1 MQVKKGIVESVQS
14 NGSWQNKEKTRLF
27 YAFEVSFTNG
37 DVGVYSSINKDQ
49 NKFEVGAEVEYEF
62 TDGKFPKVKPHYSKP
77 PGSFQSKSS
86 YGKSDDV
93 QVKIVRQSMLKASI
107 DFWAI
112 SPELK
117 PSTEDIFKT
126 ANIFIDFVN
135 QKAEPQFSNEFT
147 KLNTGIETKT
157 ITRKEARNK
166 VADEMENFAEQSGQS
181 MYPSQE
187 DDLPF

>member
-1 MQVKKGIVESVQS
+1 MQVKKGIVEQVIA
-14 NGSWQNKEKTRLF
+14 NGTWEGKYGVMYK
-27 YAFEVSFTNG
+27 FEVVFTNG
-37 DVGVYSSINKDQ
+37 DVGEYSSKSKDQ

-77 PGSFQSKSS
+77 NGSYKSNS

-135 QKAEPQFSNEFT
+135 QKSEPQFTQEFT
-147 KLNTGIETKT
+147 HTGKT
-157 ITRKEARNK
+157 LEVSDLDTAKATDHLKE
-166 VADEMENFAEQSGQS
+166 
-181 MYPSQE
+181 
-187 DDLPF
+187 DLPF

>member
-1 MQVKKGIVESVQS
+1 MQVKKGIVEQVIA
-14 NGSWQNKEKTRLF
+14 NGTWEGKYGVMYK
-27 YAFEVSFTNG
+27 FEVVFTNG
-37 DVGVYSSINKDQ
+37 DVGEYSSKSKDQ

-77 PGSFQSKSS
+77 PGSYQSKS

-93 QVKIVRQSMLKASI
+93 QEKIVRQSMLKASI

-135 QKAEPQFSNEFT
+135 QKADPQFSKDFIHISQAPSYSSDDGKRNLSSVAKRLDEQR
-147 KLNTGIETKT
+147 
-157 ITRKEARNK
+157 ITEEHNQL
-166 VADEMENFAEQSGQS
+166 EE
-181 MYPSQE
+181 
-187 DDLPF
+187 DLPF

>member
-14 NGSWQNKEKTRLF
+14 NGSWQNKEKTRTF
-27 YAFEVSFTNG
+27 FAFEVSFTNG

-77 PGSFQSKSS
+77 PGSYQSKS

-93 QVKIVRQSMLKASI
+93 QEKIVRQSMLKASI

-135 QKAEPQFSNEFT
+135 QKSEPQFSKDFVHISEAPSYSSEDG
-147 KLNTGIETKT
+147 KRKT
-157 ITRKEARNK
+157 S
-166 VADEMENFAEQSGQS
+166 VATEE
-181 MYPSQE
+181 
-187 DDLPF
+187 DLPF

>member
-1 MQVKKGIVESVQS
+1 MQVKKGIVEQVIA
-14 NGSWQNKEKTRLF
+14 NGTWEGKYGVMYK
-27 YAFEVSFTNG
+27 FEVVFTNG
-37 DVGVYSSINKDQ
+37 DVGEYSSKSKDQ

-147 KLNTGIETKT
+147 KLNTGKNLEDADLDRAKATDHL
-157 ITRKEARNK
+157 KE
-166 VADEMENFAEQSGQS
+166 
-181 MYPSQE
+181 
-187 DDLPF
+187 DLPF

>member
-77 PGSFQSKSS
+77 PGSFQSKS

-147 KLNTGIETKT
+147 KLNTGKNLEDADLDRAKATDHL
-157 ITRKEARNK
+157 KE
-166 VADEMENFAEQSGQS
+166 
-181 MYPSQE
+181 
-187 DDLPF
+187 DLPF